1 MPCPPDPSPSIPLPQ
16 AGEGRLHPEDSGG
29 AISSSPSPAVR
40 GRGRGEGLRRLLPLL
55 LLVLAPP
62 TSAEISIDV
71 PRFALAG
78 RDLRLSATVTDVPAN
93 RKLRIFVL
101 LDGRQVRTVDLG
113 SGVHHLRFEALRP
126 PAGRHEIALQVGRER
141 AAGFVRV
148 LPWWGVLSA
157 ALLPAA
163 LLLLVVE
170 LMRKR
175 WPGARA

>member
-1 MPCPPDPSPSIPLPQ
+1 MPRPNQCPPVPSPSN
-16 AGEGRLHPEDSGG
+16 A
-29 AISSSPSPAVR
+29 SPALRER
-40 GRGRGEGLRRLLPLL
+40 GWGEGLRRLLPVL
-55 LLVLAPP
+55 LLVLARP
-62 TSAEISIDV
+62 TYAEISVDV

-78 RDLRLSATVTDVPAN
+78 RDLRLSATVADVPAN

-148 LPWWGVLSA
+148 LPWWGLLSA

-163 LLLLVVE
+163 LLLLAVE
-170 LMRKR
+170 LLRKR
-175 WPGARA
+175 WRAARP